1 MFYLKEKLKVL
12 TYQNKVEIYLIQV
25 KVEEIEWI

>member
-25 KVEEIEWI
+25 KVEEIE